1 MIETRPEITGA
12 YKGYIY
18 CSSMKEANKI
28 LQFISPIL
36 NKFLKCRINIKR
48 GCSEFYKTFPNYKLT
63 DENNINFMK
72 YNNEWKNIEKKDDN
86 KTLNIEKIYKKTI
99 KGLSLS
105 DFLIMRHWLSYA
117 KIIDD
122 NSYKDITEDIPNSE
136 LVSGLV
142 SDQLDFRKKQL
153 LC

>member
-1 MIETRPEITGA
+1 
-12 YKGYIY
+12 
-18 CSSMKEANKI
+18 
-28 LQFISPIL
+28 
-36 NKFLKCRINIKR
+36 
-48 GCSEFYKTFPNYKLT
+48 
-63 DENNINFMK
+63 MK
-72 YNNEWKNIEKKDDN
+72 YNNEWASIEKEDDN
-86 KTLNIEKIYKKTI
+86 KVLKVERILKETI

-117 KIIDD
+117 KIINDS
-122 NSYKDITEDIPNSE
+122 SYKDITEDIPNSE